1 MFKAFFTML
10 TQLFSMLGRY
20 INVAENV
27 AISLENV
34 SEVGVIT
41 SGAYVDE
48 ARADRAQKLV
58 ILKQETKALKAEVS
72 AKA

>member
-1 MFKAFFTML
+1 MFKAF
-10 TQLFSMLGRY
+10 FSMLGRY

-34 SEVGVIT
+34 SEVGVIS

-48 ARADRAQKLV
+48 ARAERAQKL
-58 ILKQETKALKAEVS
+58 ILLKQETKQLKAEV
-72 AKA
+72 AKP